1 MFNSLK
7 LSYQIFAKFG
17 MDRAKK
23 NAGAL
28 LTEPGMVGQGQFEL
42 GRGEY
47 KNFPC
52 SLEQEIFEN
61 QKSLGCLFK
70 QQKLSIIWI
79 STTFAPKIIFQDGFL
94 NDAVASGKLWL
105 KRQIKRWNKAGI
117 FLIIGEFSAVRLP

>member
-1 MFNSLK
+1 MNLKAGPRFAGIWVLPLRQKIKQASPYVTKNYGWLMFNSLK
-7 LSYQIFAKFG
+7 LSYQICAKFG

-28 LTEPGMVGQGQFEL
+28 LIEPGMVGQGQFEL

-70 QQKLSIIWI
+70 QQKLM
-79 STTFAPKIIFQDGFL
+79 K
-94 NDAVASGKLWL
+94 N
-105 KRQIKRWNKAGI
+105 
-117 FLIIGEFSAVRLP
+117 